1 MHPRRPVFG
10 LRRVV
15 FYAFFCYFVGKKLQN
30 HERMKQKTHYSEALA
45 YLRDYCLHHGR
56 AMHFSHGDIFE
67 TEGAAAS
74 RFGYIESGSFHYL
87 VRNYE
92 GDESTVETVAAG
104 DLVGCYPYCLD
115 GDAAPV
121 TIRANKSSTV
131 YVVDGAD
138 LNEHYCQITTDQYK
152 RMSLFNASVQ
162 YKWKQ
167 CVLRLELTNL
177 LNQRSYSYTVFDGIN
192 TYTYDYTLCGRTIM
206 MKATFKL

>member
-1 MHPRRPVFG
+1 
-10 LRRVV
+10 
-15 FYAFFCYFVGKKLQN
+15 
-30 HERMKQKTHYSEALA
+30 MKQKTHYSEALA